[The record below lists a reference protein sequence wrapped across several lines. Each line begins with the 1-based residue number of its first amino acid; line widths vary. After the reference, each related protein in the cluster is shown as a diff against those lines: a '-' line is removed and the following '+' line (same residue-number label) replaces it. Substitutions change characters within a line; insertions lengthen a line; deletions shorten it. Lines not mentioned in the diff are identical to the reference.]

1 MRNMTAL
8 DRIRMQI
15 QWNRLLSVVEEQAR
29 TLVRT
34 AFSTSAREAGDIS
47 AGVFDT
53 TGRMLAQA
61 VTGTPG
67 HVNAMAASVRSF
79 LAKYPL
85 DTMEEG
91 DVFLTNDPW
100 LGTGHLNDFTAVT
113 PTFHGGR
120 IAALFASTTHVV
132 DIGGR
137 GFGPDGRQI
146 YEEGLNIPILP
157 LAKRGEFDAMVLEIV
172 RANVRNPVEVEGDLY
187 SLAACNEVGGRRLMD
202 MMTEFG
208 LADLDDISRYVIE
221 TSREGMLAEIRGLP
235 HGTYRNSMRIDGYE
249 RELDLVAAVTI
260 DDTGLAVDFDG
271 TSAVSTYG
279 INVPITY
286 TEAYASFGVRCVIG
300 SRIPNNA
307 GSLAPVRVT
316 APVGTILN
324 APHPC
329 AVTGRHV
336 IGQMLPD
343 VVLGCLGRIIPD
355 RVPAEGTSCLW
366 NPVLLGGHGM
376 TGDDLDDSGGP
387 EFAMN
392 TFHAGGTGGRPG
404 KDGLDATAFPSGV
417 RNTPVEVN
425 ETIAPLVFWRKEYR
439 EDSGGPGAFRG
450 GTGQVMEIAHAG
462 DSAFAINSMFDRVI
476 HPPRGRNGGGPGRTG
491 RIYLKSGVAE
501 FRGKGRQTIPRGDR
515 LVLEM
520 PGGGGLGDPLDRDP
534 ERVAGDVRNGLV
546 SAGRARADYGVVIG
560 ADERLDRERTEGE
573 RRARRRAG
581 SEEGPGRGN
590 SAHAAAPMPIDADAA

>member
-1 MRNMTAL
+1 MRNMTPL
-8 DRIRMQI
+8 DRIRMQL
-15 QWNRLLSVVEEQAR
+15 QWNRLLSVVEEQAQ

-34 AFSTSAREAGDIS
+34 AFSTAAREAGDIS
-47 AGVFDT
+47 AGAFDT
-53 TGRMLAQA
+53 SGRMLAQA

-85 DTMEEG
+85 ETMEQG
-91 DVFLTNDPW
+91 DVLVTNDPW

-113 PTFHGGR
+113 PTFRGGR
-120 IAALFASTTHVV
+120 IAALFAATTHVA

-137 GFGPDGRQI
+137 GFGPDGRQV
-146 YEEGLNIPILP
+146 YEEGLNIPIMP
-157 LAKRGEFDAMVLEIV
+157 LAKRGAFNPLVLEIV

-187 SLAACNEVGGRRLMD
+187 SLAACNEVGARGLVGMMD
-202 MMTEFG
+202 EFG
-208 LADLDDISRYVIE
+208 LTDLEDLSRYIID
-221 TSREGMLAEIRGLP
+221 TSRTGMLAEIRDLP
-235 HGTYRNSMRIDGYE
+235 HGTYRNAMRIDGYE
-249 RELDLVAAVTI
+249 REIDLVAAVTV
-260 DDTGLAVDFDG
+260 DDTGMSVDFDG
-271 TSAVSTYG
+271 TSPVSSYG

-286 TEAYASFGVRCVIG
+286 TEAYASFGVRCVVG

-307 GSLAPVRVT
+307 GSLSVVRVT

-329 AVTGRHV
+329 AVTARHV

-343 VVLGCLGRIIPD
+343 VVLGCLGQVIPE

-366 NPVLLGGHGM
+366 NPVFLGGHGM
-376 TGDDLDDSGGP
+376 TGDDLQSGP
-387 EFAMN
+387 AFAMN
-392 TFHAGGTGGRPG
+392 AFHAGGTGGRPG

-439 EDSGGPGAFRG
+439 RDSGGPGAFRG
-450 GTGQVMEIAHAG
+450 GTGQIMEVAHAG
-462 DSAFAINSMFDRVI
+462 DSGFAINTMFDRVN
-476 HPPRGRNGGGPGRTG
+476 HPPRGRDGGRPGRTG
-491 RIYLKSGVAE
+491 RIYLKSGAAE
-501 FRGKGRQTIPRGDR
+501 FKGKGRQVIPRGDR

-534 ERVAGDVRNGLV
+534 ERVAEDVRNGFV
-546 SAGRARADYGVVIG
+546 SVERAQVDYGVVLG
-560 ADERLDRERTEGE
+560 ADNVLDRDRTESERQE
-573 RRARRRAG
+573 RRTT
-581 SEEGPGRGN
+581 
-590 SAHAAAPMPIDADAA
+590 DA